1 MNNFFQALK
10 KHGFIWFA
18 FKFLCLFCVFYFGC
32 LAIIGLS
39 AKDGYYSPF
48 VSNYMDVVSWISYS
62 LVWGTQGFVYLLG
75 FETYTLPN
83 FVVRITGGSGVRI
96 AYDCV
101 GYGVMSFWAAF
112 ILATAA
118 SWISKLKWLVGG
130 LILLWLINV
139 TRIGL
144 LLIAYN
150 KKWAM
155 PFGID
160 HHTWFNIVAYATIFL
175 MMYFFDRKYQ
185 IILMNV
191 HSLEDKETRK
201 IQLKIKK

>member
-1 MNNFFQALK
+1 MFS
-10 KHGFIWFA
+10 I
-18 FKFLCLFCVFYFGC
+18 FYFGS
-32 LAIIGLS
+32 LIIIGLS

-48 VSNYMDVVSWISYS
+48 ISKYFDVISWVSHS
-62 LVWGTQGFVYLLG
+62 LIWGTKGFVYLMG

-83 FVVRITGGSGVRI
+83 FIIRIVGGSGVRI

-118 SWISKLKWLVGG
+118 SALSKFKWLIGG
-130 LILLWLINV
+130 LILLWSINV
-139 TRIGL
+139 IRIGL

-150 KKWAM
+150 KKWSM

-160 HHTWFNIVAYATIFL
+160 HHTWFNIVAYAAIFL

-185 IILMNV
+185 ILQLNV
-191 HSLEDKETRK
+191 HSLKDKDTRN
-201 IQLKIKK
+201 IQIKIKK

>member
-1 MNNFFQALK
+1 MKNLIRSLR
-10 KHGFIWFA
+10 KHGFIWFV
-18 FKFLCLFCVFYFGC
+18 FKFLCLFCIFYFGS

-39 AKDGYYSPF
+39 ARDGYYSPF
-48 VSNYMDVVSWISYS
+48 VSKYFDVISWISHS
-62 LVWGTQGFVYLLG
+62 LVWGTKGLVYLLG

-83 FVVRITGGSGVRI
+83 FIIRITGGSGVRI

-118 SWISKLKWLVGG
+118 SGKSKLKWMIGG
-130 LILLWLINV
+130 LVLLWSINV
-139 TRIGL
+139 IRIGL

-160 HHTWFNIVAYATIFL
+160 HHTWFNIAAYGAIFL

-185 IILMNV
+185 ILQLNV
-191 HSLEDKETRK
+191 NSLKDKDTRN
-201 IQLKIKK
+201 IQLKTKK